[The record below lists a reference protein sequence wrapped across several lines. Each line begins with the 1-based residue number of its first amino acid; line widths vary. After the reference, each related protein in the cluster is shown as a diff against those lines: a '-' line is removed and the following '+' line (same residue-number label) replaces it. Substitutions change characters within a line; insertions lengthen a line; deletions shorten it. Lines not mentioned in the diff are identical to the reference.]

1 MKKSFLII
9 VASVICLVVMVAFF
23 IKPILDPVLGLILH
37 WGIILGSIAGLVGI
51 INLITTH
58 ITRVRFKEKRFF
70 FSIIVLLGFTIS
82 FLGGMILGS
91 QNEVY
96 IKWLAA
102 FQVPLEVSLMALL
115 ALTMTYAGVNFFRL
129 RGWTILSISFGLSA
143 IVFMVLSLG
152 FLQGYNDPVVD
163 RVILFVNSLPIAG
176 GRGILIGISLGAL
189 LTGLRVLTGSE
200 KPYGD

>member
-1 MKKSFLII
+1 MKKTLSII
-9 VASVICLVVMVAFF
+9 LTSVVCLLVIVAFF
-23 IKPILDPVLGLILH
+23 IKPMLDPMLGLLLH
-37 WGIILGSIAGLVGI
+37 WGIILGSVAGIVGI
-51 INLITTH
+51 FNLVITH
-58 ITRVRFKEKRFF
+58 FNRIRFKEKRFF
-70 FSIIVLLGFTIS
+70 FSLIVLLGFLIS
-82 FLGGMILGS
+82 FLGGIILGS
-91 QNEVY
+91 QNGAY
-96 IKWLAA
+96 IKWLSA

-115 ALTMTYAGVNFFRL
+115 ALTMTYSGINFFRL

-143 IVFMVLSLG
+143 IVFMMLGLG
-152 FLQGYNDPVVD
+152 FVQGFDDPIVN

>member
-1 MKKSFLII
+1 MKKTLSII
-9 VASVICLVVMVAFF
+9 IAIVICLLVIVAFF

-37 WGIILGSIAGLVGI
+37 WGIILGSIAGFVGI
-51 INLITTH
+51 FNLIITH
-58 ITRVRFKEKRFF
+58 FNRIRFKEKRFF
-70 FSIIVLLGFTIS
+70 FSIIVLIGFLIS
-82 FLGGMILGS
+82 FLGGIIFGS
-91 QNEVY
+91 QNETY
-96 IKWLAA
+96 IKWLSA

-115 ALTMTYAGVNFFRL
+115 ALTMTYAGINFFRL

-152 FLQGYNDPVVD
+152 FLQGFNDPIVD
-163 RVILFVNSLPIAG
+163 RIILFVNSLPVAG

-189 LTGLRVLTGSE
+189 LTGLRVLIGSE